1 MIQTKAELIEN
12 ILGHKENTVSEKEL
26 NKRSKK
32 DLFWYWTE
40 LLNVGDSTPEQHKA
54 VITSYQNKGGIL
66 DKYLEAHNI
75 TRYRLAK
82 ESGISQTTWFN
93 ANKQSLDHLTVKQVR
108 AIAACTGVTASTA
121 LRKLEEIEK

>member
-54 VITSYQNKGGIL
+54 AITSYQNKGGIL
-66 DKYLEAHNI
+66 DKYLKAHNI

-93 ANKQSLDHLTVKQVR
+93 ANKRSLDHLTVKQVR